1 MDKILSI
8 IIPTYNMHDYLD
20 RCLQSLIIDTEL
32 LEVLVINDGSKDDSL
47 VIAQK
52 YEKEYPNIFRTID
65 KPNGNYGSCINRGLH
80 EATGKYIKVLDADD
94 RFDTEAL
101 KVLIEKASTVDVDAF
116 ITDFVK
122 SYTNGKQK
130 SVTFDLPSNTIISF
144 FDVCAKKDIINL
156 WMHAITYKRENLLH
170 INYKQTEGISY
181 TDQEWVFLPL
191 TTIQS
196 LIYLPVSLYIYTLGR
211 EGQTMAKDFSDSHFK
226 DNIICASH
234 MIDGFIELKDT
245 PKKVKILLSEKLFKR
260 IRFIYKFYLL
270 KCKQP
275 DLRHLTE
282 FDHKVKMCCK
292 ELYHRSDQILMS
304 RPIFL
309 YKYIKHWR
317 NNPKGKTL
325 RFMIK
330 AYKSIKSI

>member
-1 MDKILSI
+1 MYKILSI

-20 RCLQSLIIDTEL
+20 RCLQSLIIDNKQ
-32 LEVLVINDGSKDDSL
+32 LEVIVINDGSKDDSL
-47 VIAQK
+47 AIAQK

-65 KPNGNYGSCINRGLH
+65 KPNGNYGSCVNRGLQ

-94 RFDTEAL
+94 QFDTEAL
-101 KVLIEKASTVDVDAF
+101 KAFIKTASTTDVDAF

-122 SYTNGKQK
+122 SYTNGKLQT
-130 SVTFDLPSNTIISF
+130 VTFDLPSYIVLNFTDI
-144 FDVCAKKDIINL
+144 CNKKDIVNL
-156 WMHAITYKRENLLH
+156 WMHAITYKRENLLR

-191 TTIQS
+191 TTIQK
-196 LIYLPVSLYIYTLGR
+196 IMYLPVSLYIYTLGR
-211 EGQTMAKDFSDSHFK
+211 EGQTMAKDFSDNHFK
-226 DNIICASH
+226 DNIVCASH
-234 MIDGFIELKDT
+234 MIDCFVELKDA
-245 PKKVKILLSEKLFKR
+245 PKEVKLLLSEKLFKR

-270 KCKQP
+270 KCKQT
-275 DLRHLTE
+275 DLKHLTE
-282 FDHKVKMCCK
+282 FDHKVKACCQ

-317 NNPKGKTL
+317 SNPKGKTL